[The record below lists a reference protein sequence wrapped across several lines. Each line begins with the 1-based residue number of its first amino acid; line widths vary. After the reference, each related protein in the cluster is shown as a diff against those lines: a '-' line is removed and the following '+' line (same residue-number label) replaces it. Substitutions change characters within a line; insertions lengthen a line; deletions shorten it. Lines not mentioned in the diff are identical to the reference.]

1 MASTRRTSERKGIA
15 AARLDTSIDSEE
27 VPQTA
32 QTPSSVS
39 EDSRKAVT
47 GRMPLTSEGS
57 KIQKGQMS
65 AARDSAESDRPARRT
80 VRSFEED
87 ALLQRPPPDFG
98 LGQEYWLGLQVFIRE
113 KLWRLYRLYNP
124 LTMDDEELSRM
135 MEAIARGR
143 QKLAEKKA
151 REVFEDLQ
159 SRLDEAARRLWNDD
173 HTRQRAEERI
183 ADAEDRIKEL
193 KAEAAAASSNQRET
207 YDQYHKLCQEWQAEE
222 TKSRQKFSGTFH
234 QDLVLEQPLK
244 LPDLPPSVLHFRD
257 SKLAEPQRLAA
268 PSPTNAE
275 TSRAE
280 VSAWV
285 GSMSEDRTAARRTP
299 QPRGLRAKKL
309 IAFSVGEG
317 VPFSDC
323 YRNFRKVVHNAKRDG
338 QFAANFNTVQSIVS
352 VLMKQQYPTL
362 YGITFPRNTPNRYFL
377 NEAQMWKA
385 LDLQKRNVT
394 RSLPPR
400 CDTGVCGSS
409 EGSAPGVG
417 SSSAK
422 ISSETSGTWVPESI
436 MRMQSRLKR
445 KSQHNKQKRHS
456 TRNSQKRRNSDR
468 SEVDVT
474 TDQTKKFVKTP
485 EASESSSN

>member
-1 MASTRRTSERKGIA
+1 MASTRRTSERKGMA
-15 AARLDTSIDSEE
+15 AARLDTSIDSED

-65 AARDSAESDRPARRT
+65 AARDSAESDRSARRT

-98 LGQEYWLGLQVFIRE
+98 LGQEYWLGLRVFIRE
-113 KLWRLYRLYNP
+113 KLWRVYRLYNP
-124 LTMDDEELSRM
+124 STMDEEELSRM

-159 SRLDEAARRLWNDD
+159 SRLDEVARRLWNDD

-193 KAEAAAASSNQRET
+193 KGGSGCQRET
-207 YDQYHKLCQEWQAEE
+207 YYQYHKLCQEWQAEE
-222 TKSRQKFSGTFH
+222 MKSRQNFSGTLH
-234 QDLVLEQPLK
+234 QDLVLEQTLK

-268 PSPTNAE
+268 PPPTNAE

-309 IAFSVGEG
+309 IAFRVGEG

-400 CDTGVCGSS
+400 CDTGVRGSS

-422 ISSETSGTWVPESI
+422 ISSKTSGTWVPESI
-436 MRMQSRLKR
+436 MRIMQNRLKR
-445 KSQHNKQKRHS
+445 KSQHNKQKSHS

-485 EASESSSN
+485 DASESSTN

>member
-1 MASTRRTSERKGIA
+1 MQRTLQKGMA
-15 AARLDTSIDSEE
+15 AARLDTSIDSED

-39 EDSRKAVT
+39 EDSRRAVT
-47 GRMPLTSEGS
+47 GRMPLTSEAS
-57 KIQKGQMS
+57 KFLKGQMS
-65 AARDSAESDRPARRT
+65 AARDSAELDRPARRT

-87 ALLQRPPPDFG
+87 ALLKRPPPDYEQS
-98 LGQEYWLGLQVFIRE
+98 QEHWLDLHDGTRE
-113 KLWRLYRLYNP
+113 KLWRLYRMDNP
-124 LTMDDEELSRM
+124 STMDDEELSRM

-143 QKLAEKKA
+143 KKLAEKKA
-151 REVFEDLQ
+151 REVFGALQ
-159 SRLDEAARRLWNDD
+159 SRLVEAARRLWNDD
-173 HTRQRAEERI
+173 HTRQRAEERV
-183 ADAEDRIKEL
+183 ADAEARIKEL
-193 KAEAAAASSNQRET
+193 KAEAAAASSNQCET
-207 YDQYHKLCQEWQAEE
+207 YDQYHKLCQEWRAEE
-222 TKSRQKFSGTFH
+222 MKSRQKISGTFH
-234 QDLVLEQPLK
+234 QDLVLQPLK

-268 PSPTNAE
+268 PPPTNAE
-275 TSRAE
+275 ISREE

-285 GSMSEDRTAARRTP
+285 GSTSERRTAARRTP
-299 QPRGLRAKKL
+299 QPQGHRAKKL

-338 QFAANFNTVQSIVS
+338 QFAANFNSVQSIVS

-385 LDLQKRNVT
+385 LDLQKRNGT

-400 CDTGVCGSS
+400 CDTGVRGSS
-409 EGSAPGVG
+409 EEGAPGVG

-422 ISSETSGTWVPESI
+422 ISSKTSGAWVPESI
-436 MRMQSRLKR
+436 IRMQNRLKR
-445 KSQHNKQKRHS
+445 KSQHNKQKNHS
-456 TRNSQKRRNSDR
+456 TRNSKKRRNSDR
-468 SEVDVT
+468 SEVEVT
-474 TDQTKKFVKTP
+474 TDHTKRFVKTRDD
-485 EASESSSN
+485 ASESSSN

>member
-1 MASTRRTSERKGIA
+1 MASTRRTSERKGMA

-32 QTPSSVS
+32 QTPLSVS

-47 GRMPLTSEGS
+47 GRIPLTSEGS
-57 KIQKGQMS
+57 KILKGQMS

-87 ALLQRPPPDFG
+87 ALLKRPPPDFG

-124 LTMDDEELSRM
+124 STMDDEELSRM

-143 QKLAEKKA
+143 KKLAEKKA

-173 HTRQRAEERI
+173 HTRQRAEECI
-183 ADAEDRIKEL
+183 ADAEAWIKEL

-207 YDQYHKLCQEWQAEE
+207 YDQYHKLCHEWQAEE
-222 TKSRQKFSGTFH
+222 MKSRQKFSGTFP
-234 QDLVLEQPLK
+234 QDLVLEPLK

-257 SKLAEPQRLAA
+257 SKLAKPQRLAA
-268 PSPTNAE
+268 PPPTNAE

-285 GSMSEDRTAARRTP
+285 GSTSEGRTAARRTP

-309 IAFSVGEG
+309 IAFRVGEG

-323 YRNFRKVVHNAKRDG
+323 YRNFRKVVHNAKGDG
-338 QFAANFNTVQSIVS
+338 QFAANFNNVQSIVS

-362 YGITFPRNTPNRYFL
+362 YGIAFPRNTPNRYFL
-377 NEAQMWKA
+377 NEVQMWKA

-400 CDTGVCGSS
+400 CDTGVRGSS
-409 EGSAPGVG
+409 EGSAPDVG

-436 MRMQSRLKR
+436 RRIQGRLKR
-445 KSQHNKQKRHS
+445 KFQHKPKS
-456 TRNSQKRRNSDR
+456 NSAGNAQMSRRDSDR
-468 SEVDVT
+468 SEVPVS
-474 TDQTKKFVKTP
+474 TDRNKKSVKTP
-485 EASESSSN
+485 DSSDSGSN